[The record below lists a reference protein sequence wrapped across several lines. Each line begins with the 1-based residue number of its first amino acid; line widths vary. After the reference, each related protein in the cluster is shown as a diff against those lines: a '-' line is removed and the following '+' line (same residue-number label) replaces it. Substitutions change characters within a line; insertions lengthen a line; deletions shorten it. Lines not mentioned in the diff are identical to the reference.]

1 MILLFIVAVFLVT
14 VFLGIPLVWA
24 ILLTA
29 ILPIFVFGLSG
40 YPLQAVYLNFIGG
53 VEPNHFL
60 AIPLFIVAGELMSR
74 GGVGLRIIGFAR
86 AAFGFM
92 PGGLGMVVVGASMIF
107 GGISGSAIAD
117 SAAIGSVMIK
127 NMAKE
132 GYHRPFAAGLVA
144 AAGTIGIIIPPSIPM
159 LIYGFVGN
167 VSVAD
172 LFLAGMIPGV
182 IFGLFFMGVCYWV
195 GKSTG
200 CDPGGRMT
208 TKGEL
213 WRSFVGT
220 APALFMPVLILGG
233 IFTGWVTPTEAAA
246 VAVVYGL
253 FVTIVIYRDFH
264 LRDLPSLIIDAFVTS
279 AVVMVVIG
287 ATTVLGWMITLEQLP
302 QILVAFVQDLSSSP
316 WVFLLLVNVVM
327 LVLGLVLDPVPAILL
342 TAPLFLPTAQ
352 SFGVDPVHLGV
363 IMTCNVAVGL
373 FTPPVGATLYVAS
386 RISGDGVLA
395 IARAMAPLY
404 IAALGALMLVTY
416 VPAVSMTMVEIFR

>member
-1 MILLFIVAVFLVT
+1 MILLFVVFVFLTT
-14 VFLGIPLVWA
+14 VFLGVPLVWA

-29 ILPIFVFGLSG
+29 ILPIIVFDLGF
-40 YPLQAVYLNFIGG
+40 PLQALYLNFIGG

-74 GGVGLRIIGFAR
+74 GGVGMRIIGFAK

-127 NMAKE
+127 NMVKE
-132 GYHRPFAAGLVA
+132 GYDKGFSAGLVA
-144 AAGTIGIIIPPSIPM
+144 AAGTIGIIIPPSIPL
-159 LIYGFVGN
+159 LIYGFVAN

-172 LFLAGMIPGV
+172 LFLAGMIPGL
-182 IFGLFFMGVCYWV
+182 IFGLCFMVVCYRV

-200 CDPGGRMT
+200 CAPGGRT
-208 TKGEL
+208 TSRREL
-213 WRSFVGT
+213 WNSFVGT
-220 APALFMPVLILGG
+220 SPALFMPILILGG
-233 IFTGWVTPTEAAA
+233 IFSGWVTPTEAAA
-246 VAVVYGL
+246 LAVVYGL
-253 FVTIVIYRDFH
+253 IVTIFVYRDFKIA
-264 LRDLPSLIIDAFVTS
+264 DLPSLIVDSFVTS

-287 ATTVLGWMITLEQLP
+287 ATSVLGWLITLEQMP
-302 QILVAFVQDLSSSP
+302 QIMAGFVQEFSDGP
-316 WVFLLLVNVVM
+316 WMFLLLVNIV
-327 LVLGLVLDPVPAILL
+327 LLLLGLVLDPVPAILL

-352 SFGVDPVHLGV
+352 LYGIDPVHLGI

-386 RISGDGVLA
+386 RISGVGVLS
-395 IARAMAPLY
+395 IARKM
-404 IAALGALMLVTY
+404 GALYTVAILALLLVTY
-416 VPAVSMTMVEIFR
+416 IPAVSMTMVHLFR

>member
-1 MILLFIVAVFLVT
+1 MILLFVVFVFLCT
-14 VFLGIPLVWA
+14 VFLGVPLVWA

-29 ILPIFVFGLSG
+29 VIPILVFDLG
-40 YPLQAVYLNFIGG
+40 YPLQALFLNFIGG

-74 GGVGLRIIGFAR
+74 GGVGLRIIGFAK

-127 NMAKE
+127 NMARE
-132 GYHRPFAAGLVA
+132 GYSKAYAAGLVA

-159 LIYGFVGN
+159 LIFGFVGN

-172 LFLAGMIPGV
+172 LFLAGMIPGI
-182 IFGLFFMGVCYWV
+182 IFGVAFMVVCYHV

-200 CDPGGRMT
+200 CDPGGRT
-208 TKGEL
+208 TTRREL
-213 WRSFVGT
+213 WDSFIGT
-220 APALFMPVLILGG
+220 APALFMPILILGG
-233 IFTGWVTPTEAAA
+233 IFSGWVTPTEAAA

-253 FVTIVIYRDFH
+253 FVTIVVYRDFH
-264 LRDLPSLIIDAFVTS
+264 IRNLPRLMVDAFVTS
-279 AVVMVVIG
+279 SVVMVVIG
-287 ATTVLGWMITLEQLP
+287 ATTVLGWLITLEQMP
-302 QILVAFVQDLSSSP
+302 SILVNFVENLSSSP
-316 WVFLLLVNVVM
+316 WVFLLLVNIVM
-327 LVLGLVLDPVPAILL
+327 LILGLVLDPVPAILL
-342 TAPLFLPTAQ
+342 TAPLFLPMAQ
-352 SFGVDPVHLGV
+352 TFGVDPVHLGV

-386 RISGDGVLA
+386 RISGVGVLS

-404 IAALGALMLVTY
+404 IAAIAALLLVTY
-416 VPAVSMTMVEIFR
+416 VPAVSMTMVHLFR

>member
-1 MILLFIVAVFLVT
+1 MILLFVVAVFLTT

-29 ILPIFVFGLSG
+29 VLPIFVFDLG
-40 YPLQAVYLNFIGG
+40 YPLQALFLNFIGG

-60 AIPLFIVAGELMSR
+60 AIPLFIVAGEMMSR

-92 PGGLGMVVVGASMIF
+92 AGGLGMVVVGASMIF

-127 NMAKE
+127 NMSRE
-132 GYHRPFAAGLVA
+132 GYNTAFAAGLVA

-159 LIYGFVGN
+159 LIYGFVGS

-172 LFLAGMIPGV
+172 LFLAGMVPG
-182 IFGLFFMGVCYWV
+182 ILFGAMFMGVCYYV
-195 GKSTG
+195 GKTSK
-200 CDPGGRMT
+200 CDPGGRT
-208 TKGEL
+208 TSLNEL
-213 WRSFVGT
+213 VSSFIGT

-246 VAVVYGL
+246 LAVIYGL
-253 FVTIVIYRDFH
+253 FVTTVVYRDFK
-264 LRDLPSLIIDAFVTS
+264 LRDLPRLLIDSFVTS

-287 ATTVLGWMITLEQLP
+287 ATTVLGWLITLEQMP
-302 QILVAFVQDLSSSP
+302 QILVGFVQDFSSSP
-316 WVFLLLVNVVM
+316 WMFLLLVNIVL

-342 TAPLFLPTAQ
+342 TAPLFLPTAKA
-352 SFGVDPVHLGV
+352 FGVDPVHLGV

-386 RISGDGVLA
+386 RISGVGVLS
-395 IARAMAPLY
+395 IARNMASLY
-404 IAALGALMLVTY
+404 IAAIAALLAVTY
-416 VPAVSMTMVEIFR
+416 LPFISMSMVYLFR

>member
-1 MILLFIVAVFLVT
+1 MTLIFVVAVFLTT

-29 ILPIFVFGLSG
+29 VLPIIVFDLGF
-40 YPLQAVYLNFIGG
+40 PLQALYLNFIGG

-74 GGVGLRIIGFAR
+74 GGVGLRIIGFAK

-127 NMAKE
+127 NMGKQ
-132 GYHRPFAAGLVA
+132 GYSVAFAAGLVA

-159 LIYGFVGN
+159 LIYGFVAN

-172 LFLAGMIPGV
+172 LFLAGMVPGAL
-182 IFGLFFMGVCYWV
+182 FGLFFMVVCYRV
-195 GKSTG
+195 GKATG
-200 CDPGGRMT
+200 CDPGGHKT
-208 TKGEL
+208 DAKEL
-213 WRSFVGT
+213 GRSFVGT
-220 APALFMPVLILGG
+220 APALFMPILILGG
-233 IFTGWVTPTEAAA
+233 IFSGWVTPTEAAA
-246 VAVVYGL
+246 LAVIYGL
-253 FVTIVIYRDFH
+253 IVTIFVYRDFKI
-264 LRDLPSLIIDAFVTS
+264 RDLPHLMIDAFVMS
-279 AVVMVVIG
+279 ATVMVVIG
-287 ATTVLGWMITLEQLP
+287 ATTVLGWLITLEQMP
-302 QILVAFVQDLSSSP
+302 QVLVGFVQSMSSSP
-316 WVFLLLVNVVM
+316 WIFLLLVNIV
-327 LVLGLVLDPVPAILL
+327 LLILGLVLDPVPAILL
-342 TAPLFLPTAQ
+342 TAPLFLPMAQ
-352 SFGVDPVHLGV
+352 QYGVDPVHLGV

-386 RISGDGVLA
+386 RISGVGVLS

-404 IAALGALMLVTY
+404 IAAISALLLVTY
-416 VPAVSMTMVEIFR
+416 VPAVSMTMVELFR

>member
-1 MILLFIVAVFLVT
+1 MILLFVVALFLST
-14 VFLGIPLVWA
+14 VFLGVPLVWA
-24 ILLTA
+24 ILITA
-29 ILPIFVFGLSG
+29 VLPILVFDLG
-40 YPLQAVYLNFIGG
+40 YPLQALYLNFIGG

-86 AAFGFM
+86 AACGFM

-127 NMAKE
+127 NMAKQ
-132 GYHRPFAAGLVA
+132 GYTLGFAAGLVA

-172 LFLAGMIPGV
+172 LFLAGIVPGAM
-182 IFGLFFMGVCYWV
+182 FGLAFMAVCFYV
-195 GKSTG
+195 GKSSG
-200 CDPGGRMT
+200 CDPGGRT
-208 TKGEL
+208 TSRAEL
-213 WRSFVGT
+213 LRSFTGT

-233 IFTGWVTPTEAAA
+233 IFSGWVTPTEAAA
-246 VAVVYGL
+246 LAVVYGL
-253 FVTIVIYRDFH
+253 VVTIFVYRDFKI
-264 LRDLPSLIIDAFVTS
+264 RDLPSLMIDAFVTS
-279 AVVMVVIG
+279 ATVMVVIG
-287 ATTVLGWMITLEQLP
+287 ATTVLGWLITLEQMP
-302 QILVAFVQDLSSSP
+302 QILVSFVQDLSSSTA
-316 WVFLLLVNVVM
+316 VFLLLVNFV
-327 LVLGLVLDPVPAILL
+327 LLILGLVLDPVPAILL
-342 TAPLFLPTAQ
+342 TAPLFLPTAM

-386 RISGDGVLA
+386 RISGVGVLS
-395 IARAMAPLY
+395 IARKMGLLY
-404 IAALGALMLVTY
+404 LAAITMLMLVTY
-416 VPAVSMTMVEIFR
+416 FPAVSMTMVHLFR

>member
-1 MILLFIVAVFLVT
+1 MILLFVVFVFLTT
-14 VFLGIPLVWA
+14 VFLGVPLVWA

-29 ILPIFVFGLSG
+29 ILPIVVFDLGF
-40 YPLQAVYLNFIGG
+40 PLQALYLNFIGG

-132 GYHRPFAAGLVA
+132 GYDRAFAAGLVA

-172 LFLAGMIPGV
+172 LFLAGIVPGL
-182 IFGLFFMGVCYWV
+182 IFGLAFMAVCYRV
-195 GKSTG
+195 GKATG
-200 CDPGGRMT
+200 CDPGGRT
-208 TKGEL
+208 TTRAEL
-213 WRSFVGT
+213 WSSFVGT

-233 IFTGWVTPTEAAA
+233 IFSGWVTPTEAAA
-246 VAVVYGL
+246 LAVVYGL
-253 FVTIVIYRDFH
+253 VVTTLVYRDFR
-264 LRDLPSLIIDAFVTS
+264 LRELPSLLVDSFVTS

-287 ATTVLGWMITLEQLP
+287 ATTVLGWLITLEQMP
-302 QILVAFVQDLSSSP
+302 QILVSFVESLSSGP
-316 WVFLLLVNVVM
+316 WVFLMLVNVVL

-342 TAPLFLPTAQ
+342 TAPLFLPTAL

-386 RISGDGVLA
+386 RISGVGVLTIASRMGLIYGAA
-395 IARAMAPLY
+395 I
-404 IAALGALMLVTY
+404 GALLLVTY
-416 VPAVSMTMVEIFR
+416 VPAVSMTMVELFR

>member
-1 MILLFIVAVFLVT
+1 MILLFVVAVFLVA
-14 VFLGIPLVWA
+14 VFLGVPLVWA

-29 ILPIFVFGLSG
+29 VIPILVFDLG
-40 YPLQAVYLNFIGG
+40 YPLQALFLNFIGG

-127 NMAKE
+127 NMANE
-132 GYHRPFAAGLVA
+132 GYTKAFAAGLVA

-159 LIYGFVGN
+159 LIFGFVGN

-172 LFLAGMIPGV
+172 LFLAGMIPGIV
-182 IFGLFFMGVCYWV
+182 FGVAFMAVCYRV

-200 CDPGGRMT
+200 CDPGGRT
-208 TKGEL
+208 TTRREL
-213 WRSFVGT
+213 WSAFIGA
-220 APALFMPVLILGG
+220 APALLMPILILGG
-233 IFTGWVTPTEAAA
+233 IFSGWVTPTEAAA

-253 FVTIVIYRDFH
+253 VVTIAVYRDFSI
-264 LRDLPSLIIDAFVTS
+264 RELPRLMVDAFVTS
-279 AVVMVVIG
+279 SVVMVVIG
-287 ATTVLGWMITLEQLP
+287 ATTVLGWLITLEQMP
-302 QILVAFVQDLSSSP
+302 AILVNFVENLSSSP
-316 WVFLLLVNVVM
+316 WVFLLLVNIVM
-327 LVLGLVLDPVPAILL
+327 LILGLVLDPVPAILL
-342 TAPLFLPTAQ
+342 TAPLFLPMAQ
-352 SFGVDPVHLGV
+352 TFGVDPVHLGV

-386 RISGDGVLA
+386 RISGVGVLS

-404 IAALGALMLVTY
+404 IAAIAALLLVTY
-416 VPAVSMTMVEIFR
+416 VPAVSMTMVHLFR

>member
-1 MILLFIVAVFLVT
+1 MLLLFIVVVFLT
-14 VFLGIPLVWA
+14 TIFLGIPLVWA

-29 ILPIFVFGLSG
+29 ILPIFVFDLSG
-40 YPLQAVYLNFIGG
+40 YPLQAVYLNFISG

-86 AAFGFM
+86 ATFGFM

-117 SAAIGSVMIK
+117 TAAIGSVMIK

-182 IFGLFFMGVCYWV
+182 IFGIAFMCVCYYV
-195 GKSTG
+195 GKSSG
-200 CDPGGRMT
+200 CDPGGRTT
-208 TKGEL
+208 TKTEL
-213 WRSFVGT
+213 WRSFVST
-220 APALFMPVLILGG
+220 APALLMPVLILGG

-253 FVTIVIYRDFH
+253 FVTTVIYRDFH
-264 LRDLPSLIIDAFVTS
+264 LRDLPSLLSDSFVTS
-279 AVVMVVIG
+279 AIVMVVIG

-302 QILVAFVQDLSSSP
+302 QLLVASVQDLSSSP
-316 WVFLLLVNVVM
+316 WVFLLLVNIVM
-327 LVLGLVLDPVPAILL
+327 LILGLVLDPVPAILL
-342 TAPLFLPTAQ
+342 TAPLFLPMAQ

-386 RISGDGVLA
+386 RISGDGVLS
-395 IARAMAPLY
+395 IARAMAPIY
-404 IAALGALMLVTY
+404 IAALAALMLVTY
-416 VPAVSMTMVEIFR
+416 VPAVSMTMVHLFR

>member
-1 MILLFIVAVFLVT
+1 MTLIFVVAVFLTT

-29 ILPIFVFGLSG
+29 VLPIIVFDLGF
-40 YPLQAVYLNFIGG
+40 PLQALYLNFIGG

-74 GGVGLRIIGFAR
+74 GGVGLRIIGFAK

-127 NMAKE
+127 NMGKQ
-132 GYHRPFAAGLVA
+132 GYSVAFAAGLVA

-159 LIYGFVGN
+159 LIYGFVAN

-172 LFLAGMIPGV
+172 LFLAGMVPGAL
-182 IFGLFFMGVCYWV
+182 FGLFFMVVCYRV
-195 GKSTG
+195 GKATG
-200 CDPGGRMT
+200 CDPGGHKT
-208 TKGEL
+208 GAKEL
-213 WRSFVGT
+213 GRSFVGT
-220 APALFMPVLILGG
+220 APALFMPILILGG
-233 IFTGWVTPTEAAA
+233 IFSGWVTPTEAAA
-246 VAVVYGL
+246 LAVVYGL
-253 FVTIVIYRDFH
+253 IVTIFVYRDFKI
-264 LRDLPSLIIDAFVTS
+264 RDLPNLMIDAFVMS
-279 AVVMVVIG
+279 ATVMVVIG
-287 ATTVLGWMITLEQLP
+287 ATTVLGWLITLEQMP
-302 QILVAFVQDLSSSP
+302 QVLVGFVQNMSSSP
-316 WVFLLLVNVVM
+316 WIFLLLVNIV
-327 LVLGLVLDPVPAILL
+327 LLILGLVLDPVPAILL
-342 TAPLFLPTAQ
+342 TAPLFLPMAQ
-352 SFGVDPVHLGV
+352 QYGVDPVHLGV

-386 RISGDGVLA
+386 RISGVGVLS

-404 IAALGALMLVTY
+404 IAAISALLLVTY
-416 VPAVSMTMVEIFR
+416 VPAVSMTMVELFR